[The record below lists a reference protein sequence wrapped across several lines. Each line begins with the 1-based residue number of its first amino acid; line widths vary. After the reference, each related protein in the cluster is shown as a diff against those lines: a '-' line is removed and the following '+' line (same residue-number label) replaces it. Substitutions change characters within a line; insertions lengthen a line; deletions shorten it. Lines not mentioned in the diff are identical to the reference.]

1 MARRALLPP
10 LLLALLSTP
19 HPSSATSGRSGA
31 APGAFRCARGTAI
44 PHSSRSAAAPCPE
57 GAAGAECAY
66 SCDAGYLAVGRH
78 VCQSYSTMGVAVIE
92 AAYFGGRCEKL
103 CGASPSDW
111 SCAAGLTPVRLNASG
126 ADGAPCLST
135 TCLPPT
141 EALFR
146 LARGNYEVWR
156 LGRHN
161 RTGMYIDHVDPLLPY
176 ASQQWTMAS
185 ADGAGPGLAIECV
198 AAALGFITLEEAAA
212 RVLLTLRSF
221 AGLTPGFRD
230 ARNQVNPPAR
240 EHLVSLGCVVS
251 PSALCCR
258 TVGSLHS

>member
-1 MARRALLPP
+1 MI
-10 LLLALLSTP
+10 TP
-19 HPSSATSGRSGA
+19 ADDNTLKA
-31 APGAFRCARGTAI
+31 
-44 PHSSRSAAAPCPE
+44 
-57 GAAGAECAY
+57 
-66 SCDAGYLAVGRH
+66 
-78 VCQSYSTMGVAVIE
+78 VAVIE

-141 EALFR
+141 EALFK

-198 AAALGFITLEEAAA
+198 AAALGLFEPSTGRQALLDLSDPVERLRLVAGTLQERAWKLRGIAAEKEK
-212 RVLLTLRSF
+212 
-221 AGLTPGFRD
+221 GG
-230 ARNQVNPPAR
+230 
-240 EHLVSLGCVVS
+240 
-251 PSALCCR
+251 
-258 TVGSLHS
+258 GSSSG